1 MNHQDWDPVTFSKPQ
16 APPKKK
22 IVARDPVRSRN
33 AELSKLDNN
42 EMDSLKHKKSNK
54 NIGKVIQKA
63 RLAKGMNQKDL
74 AQALNVKTGVLV
86 EYESGKAIIN
96 DNRFL
101 NRCQQILGVYLQGK
115 NIGQPLGDS

>member
-1 MNHQDWDPVTFSKPQ
+1 MNHQDWDPVAFSKPPP
-16 APPKKK
+16 PPKKK
-22 IVARDPVRSRN
+22 KVPKDSTRIRN

-42 EMDSLKHKKSNK
+42 EMESLKHKKSNM

-63 RLAKGMNQKDL
+63 RLAKGMNQKNL

-101 NRCQQILGVYLQGK
+101 NRCQQVLGVYLQGK
-115 NIGQPLGDS
+115 NIGQSL